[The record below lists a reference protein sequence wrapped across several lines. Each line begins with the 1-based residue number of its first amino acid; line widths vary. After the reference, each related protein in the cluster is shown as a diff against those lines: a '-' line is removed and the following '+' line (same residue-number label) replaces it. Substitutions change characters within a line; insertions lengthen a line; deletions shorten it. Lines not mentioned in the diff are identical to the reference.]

1 MHELLIGQLEHYI
14 PQSEAEAA
22 DREAMLTFLRTHD
35 DALLRENRLAH
46 FTASAWIVNHDR
58 TKVLMA
64 FHNLYRS
71 WAWMGGHADGDGDLA
86 RVIRKEIAEECGLTR
101 LKSLCDGIYGVQ
113 IIHVDHHIKRGSY
126 VGTHLHL
133 DVEYLF
139 EADETDEVRIKEDE
153 NSGVGWIPIDRLAEF
168 VSEEHMLPIYA
179 WLNKKLELLP

>member
-1 MHELLIGQLEHYI
+1 MHELLIKQLERYV
-14 PQSEAEAA
+14 PQSEAEAC
-22 DREAMLTFLRTHD
+22 DRAVMIDFLRSRS
-35 DALLRENRLAH
+35 DALLRDNRLAH
-46 FTASAWIVNHDR
+46 FTASAWIVNRDR

-64 FHNLYRS
+64 FHNLYQS
-71 WAWMGGHADGDGDLA
+71 WAWMGGHADGDGDLS

-133 DVEYLF
+133 DVQYLF
-139 EADETDEVRIKEDE
+139 EADEADEVRIKEDE

-168 VSEEHMLPIYA
+168 VSEEHMMPIYN
-179 WLNKKLELLP
+179 WLNKKLDFLT